1 MTAAQRRLDQAMQI
15 CQLQA
20 NELEAKNSQLHQIMA
35 MFDEHEQRLEDTY
48 NMTREYDIQRAAY
61 FKLQELRDLRKE
73 IETIQGQ
80 EG

>member
-1 MTAAQRRLDQAMQI
+1 MTAAQMRLDQAMQI

-35 MFDEHEQRLEDTY
+35 MFDEHEQRLEDTF
-48 NMTREYDIQRAAY
+48 NCTHDDGHKKAAFY
-61 FKLQELRDLRKE
+61 RLKELRSLRKE